1 MNLAT
6 IDEAQ
11 CFALTLSINR
21 RDTRYERHQGIM
33 PAYDEARHARC

>member
-11 CFALTLSINR
+11 CFALTLSINQWIMTQCER
-21 RDTRYERHQGIM
+21 RVY
-33 PAYDEARHARC
+33 A